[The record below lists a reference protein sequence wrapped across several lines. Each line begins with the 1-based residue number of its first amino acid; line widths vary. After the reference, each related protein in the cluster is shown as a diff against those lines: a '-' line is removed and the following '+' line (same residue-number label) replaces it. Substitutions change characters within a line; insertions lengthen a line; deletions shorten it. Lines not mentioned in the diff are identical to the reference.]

1 MGAKRVEAGRRRSGP
16 NVVKDTRSGGA
27 RNLFYLVL
35 LAVVVI
41 GAGALTWV
49 TQRSKASSI
58 ITVDPNAGAGMK
70 TEGHVLGSASAPVEI
85 VEFAD
90 FECPICAQFATV
102 TEPDVRERLVKTG
115 QARLRLFAFQVN
127 TGHLNSVA
135 AALAAEC
142 ASDQGKFWEMHDKLF
157 AGQNDWAA
165 AVTRDDPKPTF
176 AGYAQS
182 LGLDMAAWNQCYDSR
197 KHVGLVAANM
207 QEATRRN
214 VNSTPTFI
222 VGDKMMSGLQPYDV
236 LKSLVDSARAK
247 GPAPVAAATPAP
259 DSAKR

>member
-1 MGAKRVEAGRRRSGP
+1 
-16 NVVKDTRSGGA
+16 VKDTRAANA
-27 RNLFYLVL
+27 RKMFYLL
-35 LAVVVI
+35 LLVVVVV

-49 TQRSKASSI
+49 TQRNKTSSI
-58 ITVDPNAGAGMK
+58 ITVDPNAGIGV
-70 TEGHVLGSASAPVEI
+70 TTQGHVLGDSAAPVEI

-115 QARLRLFAFQVN
+115 QAKLRLYAFQIN

-165 AVTRDDPKPTF
+165 VATRDDPKAAF
-176 AGYAQS
+176 QGYAKS
-182 LGLDMAAWNQCYDSR
+182 LGLDMNAFNQCYDSR
-197 KHVGLVAANM
+197 KHMGVVAANGA
-207 QEATRRN
+207 EAARRGA
-214 VNSTPTFI
+214 NSTPTFI
-222 VGDKMMSGLQPYDV
+222 IGDKMLSGLQPYDV
-236 LKSLVDSARAK
+236 LKKLVDSARAK
-247 GPAPVAAATPAP
+247 TPAP
-259 DSAKR
+259 AVADSAKAPIAKRG